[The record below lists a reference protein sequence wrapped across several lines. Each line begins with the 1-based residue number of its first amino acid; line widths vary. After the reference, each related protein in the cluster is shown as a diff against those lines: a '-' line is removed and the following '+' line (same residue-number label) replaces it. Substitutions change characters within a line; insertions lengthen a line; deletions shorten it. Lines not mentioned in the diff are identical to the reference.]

1 MTEEIKREM
10 AALVDDAAREGR
22 TIRQLTSRSDEIDV
36 EVAYEIQRMSIERR
50 LERGERVIGMKMGL
64 TSRAKMEQVG
74 VHEPIYGH
82 LTEAMIVRDG
92 ETISMAGRC
101 HPRAEPEIAFL
112 MERDIEGPVS
122 DAEAVAAVEGVA
134 AAIEIIDSRYE
145 NFTFTLPDVVA
156 DNTSASGFI
165 LGPTVRPIEGL
176 NLGNLGITLEV
187 NGAVEQTGSSA
198 AIYDHPVRSLVE
210 LIGMLARVGSGLQG
224 GDIVLAGAATAAV
237 HLKPG
242 DHIRAIVEELGTAEF
257 FVSDEDPT
265 SN

>member
-1 MTEEIKREM
+1 MMGMTEEKKREL
-10 AALVDDAAREGR
+10 AELVDEAAREGR
-22 TIRQLTSRSDEIDV
+22 TIEQLTAREDGLDV
-36 EVAYEIQRMSIERR
+36 ATAYEVQRMSMERR
-50 LERGERVIGMKMGL
+50 LARSERVVGMKMGL

-82 LTEAMIVRDG
+82 LTDGMVVRDG
-92 ETISMAGRC
+92 ETISMEGRC
-101 HPRAEPEIAFL
+101 HPRAEPEVAFIMDRPIA
-112 MERDIEGPVS
+112 GKVS
-122 DAEAVAAVEGVA
+122 DAEAVSAVRGVT

-145 NFTFTLPDVVA
+145 NFSFTLPDVVA

-165 LGPTVRPIEGL
+165 LGNHVVPIGDL

-187 NGAVEQTGSSA
+187 NGEVAETGSSA

-210 LIGMLARVGSGLQG
+210 LIHMLSRVGSGLNA

-242 DHIRAIVEELGTAEF
+242 DHVRALVEELGTAQF
-257 FVSDEDPT
+257 FVST
-265 SN
+265 

>member
-1 MTEEIKREM
+1 MTEEMKREM
-10 AALVDDAAREGR
+10 AVLVDDAAREGQ
-22 TIRQLTSRSDEIDV
+22 TIRQLTARTDDIDV
-36 EVAYEIQRMSIERR
+36 ETAYEIQRMSIERR
-50 LERGERVIGMKMGL
+50 LERGERVVGMKMGL

-92 ETISMAGRC
+92 ETIGMTGRC
-101 HPRAEPEIAFL
+101 HPRAEPEIAFI
-112 MERDIEGPVS
+112 MAEDITGPVT
-122 DAEAVAAVEGVA
+122 DAEAVAAVGGVA

-145 NFTFTLPDVVA
+145 NFSFTLPDVVA

-165 LGPTVRPIEGL
+165 LGPTVRNIAEV

-187 NGAVEQTGSSA
+187 NGAVEETGSSA

-210 LIGMLARVGSGLQG
+210 LISMLGRIGTGLKG

-242 DHIRAIVEELGTAEF
+242 DHVRAIVEDLGTAEF
-257 FVSDEDPT
+257 FVSEVE
-265 SN
+265 